1 MLTKAQ
7 GKYIRSLSTTE
18 GRREAGAFRIEGPKL
33 IAEWLENAPESVLEI
48 YATDRWEMPQITGLK
63 FPEIRRLRESEIA
76 GLSQLQTPPAV
87 LAVCRLPEPGPL
99 LTTGWTLACETLQDP
114 GNLGT
119 ILRIA
124 DWYGVQQVVCSE
136 GSADF
141 YNPKVVQAGMG
152 AHLRVQT
159 AVVSLAGFLKQTS
172 LPVFAAT
179 LSGKN
184 IYETP
189 PERAGILLI
198 GNESKGLSEATLAYA
213 THQVMIPRRGGAESL
228 NAAVATG
235 ILCDR
240 LMAF

>member
-18 GRREAGAFRIEGPKL
+18 GRRAAAAFVVEGPKL
-33 IAEWLENAPESVLEI
+33 VSEWLSYAPETVVEI
-48 YATDRWEMPQITGLK
+48 LATDRWDGISGKKAPLPQIQILRDSEMAALTQLK
-63 FPEIRRLRESEIA
+63 
-76 GLSQLQTPPAV
+76 TPPAV
-87 LAVCRLPEPGPL
+87 LAVCRLSGEKPL
-99 LTTGWTLACETLQDP
+99 LQRGWTIACEALQDP

-124 DWYGVQQVVCSE
+124 DWYGVGQVVCSE

-159 AVVSLAGFLKQTS
+159 ATVNLPDFLEATS

-184 IYETP
+184 IHQTP
-189 PERAGILLI
+189 PEQNGILLI
-198 GNESKGLSEATLAYA
+198 GNESKGLSERAISAA
-213 THQVMIPRRGGAESL
+213 THQVTIPRRGGAESL

-235 ILCDR
+235 ILLDR
-240 LMAF
+240 LLA

>member
-18 GRREAGAFRIEGPKL
+18 GRREAGAFVIEGPKL
-33 IAEWLENAPESVLEI
+33 MAEWLENAPDSVLAI
-48 YATDRWEMPQITGLK
+48 YATNRWEMPRYAGRK
-63 FPEIRRLRESEIA
+63 FPEIQQLRESELA
-76 GLSQLQTPPAV
+76 GLSQLRTPPAV
-87 LAVCRLPEPGPL
+87 LAVCRLPVPEPL
-99 LTTGWTLACETLQDP
+99 LKTGWTLACEALQDP

-124 DWYGVQQVVCSE
+124 DWYGVGQVVCGE

-152 AHLRVQT
+152 AHLRIRT
-159 AVVSLAGFLKQTS
+159 GCLPLADFLKES
-172 LPVFAAT
+172 PLPVFAAT

-184 IYETP
+184 IYQTAP
-189 PERAGILLI
+189 QHAGILLI
-198 GNESKGLSEATLAYA
+198 GNESKGLSEAILQHA

-240 LMAF
+240 LLAF

>member
-18 GRREAGAFRIEGPKL
+18 GRRAAGAFVIEGPKL
-33 IAEWLENAPESVLEI
+33 LTEWLQNAPQNIISI
-48 YATDRWEMPQITGLK
+48 YATAEWAGETQLVGTH
-63 FPEIRRLRESEIA
+63 FPEIYRLRASELA
-76 GLSQLQTPPAV
+76 SLSQFKTPPVV
-87 LAVCRLPEPGPL
+87 LAVCRLPKSEPL
-99 LTTGWTLACETLQDP
+99 SATGWTLACETLQDP

-124 DWYGVQQVVCSE
+124 DWYGVGQVVCSE

-141 YNPKVVQAGMG
+141 FNPKVVQAGMG
-152 AHLRVQT
+152 AHLRIRTGV
-159 AVVSLAGFLKQTS
+159 AALSDFLRKS
-172 LPVFAAT
+172 PLPVFAAT

-184 IYETP
+184 LYETTAVK
-189 PERAGILLI
+189 EGILLI
-198 GNESKGLSEATLAYA
+198 GNESKGLSEEVLLHASR
-213 THQVMIPRRGGAESL
+213 QVSIPRRGGAESL

-240 LMAF
+240 LIG